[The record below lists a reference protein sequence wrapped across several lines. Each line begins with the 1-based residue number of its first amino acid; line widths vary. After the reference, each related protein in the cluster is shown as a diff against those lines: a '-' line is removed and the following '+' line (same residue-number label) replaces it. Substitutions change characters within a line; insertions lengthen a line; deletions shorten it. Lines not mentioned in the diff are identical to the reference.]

1 MSIFNIVKNFKDNN
15 SIIYILD
22 TLLQVA
28 IDGEAINKRRHIDMG
43 LYNILNNPKVN
54 QEVIHMGC
62 YPIISANGNASDEFM
77 HFVNNLSSYITYDLK
92 TDTLWAKT
100 ADNSA
105 AQKMVYEKIVLAKK
119 EILQY
124 LLEKN
129 LISDEVYASE
139 LDYKIKKLAD

>member
-28 IDGEAINKRRHIDMG
+28 IDGETINKRRHIDMD
-43 LYNILNNPKVN
+43 LYNILNSPKVN
-54 QEVIHMGC
+54 QGVVHMGC

-77 HFVNNLSSYITYDLK
+77 RFVNNLSSYITYDLK

-100 ADNSA
+100 ADNLA
-105 AQKMVYEKIVLAKK
+105 AQKIVYEKIVSARK

-124 LLEKN
+124 LLKKN
-129 LISDEVYASE
+129 LISDEAYASE